1 MLPER
6 DRAIIWIMRTIGKI
20 LKSNGTDGGLL
31 VSFSCDPEDFVGFPG
46 GDGRDGESGVL
57 SHGRNGDGESCGGG
71 PVYVVFDGLE
81 VPFFITSCRPKGNR
95 YIVHLNDVLNLRDAE
110 EMVGREI
117 LADVEEEAGDTLDLV
132 GWKVFDCSA
141 AATFNHSAAPLEIG
155 TVTGEEPIPG
165 NHCIYVKT
173 NILSASR
180 VKGCGSAEEAGPRE
194 ILIPLHPDFIVSADP
209 SARELLLDLPS
220 GLY

>member
-1 MLPER
+1 MQV
-6 DRAIIWIMRTIGKI
+6 IGKI

-31 VSFSCDPEDFVGFPG
+31 VSFSYDPEDFVG
-46 GDGRDGESGVL
+46 L
-57 SHGRNGDGESCGGG
+57 SGG
-71 PVYVVFDGLE
+71 PVYIVFDGLE
-81 VPFFITSCRPKGNR
+81 VPFFILSCEPKGNR

-117 LADVEEEAGDTLDLV
+117 LADIEEESGETHDFT

-155 TVTGEEPIPG
+155 TVTGDEPIPG
-165 NHCIYVKT
+165 NYCIYVKT
-173 NILSASR
+173 A
-180 VKGCGSAEEAGPRE
+180 GSAAPRE

-209 SARELLLDLPS
+209 AARELLLNLPS

>member
-1 MLPER
+1 MQ
-6 DRAIIWIMRTIGKI
+6 IIGKI

-31 VSFSCDPEDFVGFPG
+31 VSFSYDPEDFVG
-46 GDGRDGESGVL
+46 L
-57 SHGRNGDGESCGGG
+57 SGG
-71 PVYVVFDGLE
+71 PVYIVFDGLE
-81 VPFFITSCRPKGNR
+81 VPFFILSCEPKGNR

-117 LADVEEEAGDTLDLV
+117 LADIEEESGETQDFT

-155 TVTGEEPIPG
+155 TVTGDEPIPG
-165 NHCIYVKT
+165 NYCIYVKT
-173 NILSASR
+173 SGLN
-180 VKGCGSAEEAGPRE
+180 GSGTRGAFAAGNDAPHE

-209 SARELLLDLPS
+209 SARELLLNLPS

>member
-1 MLPER
+1 MQV
-6 DRAIIWIMRTIGKI
+6 IGKI
-20 LKSNGTDGGLL
+20 LKSNGTDGGFL
-31 VSFSCDPEDFVGFPG
+31 VSFSYDPEDFVGLP
-46 GDGRDGESGVL
+46 RETGVAAPEREGANGVVA
-57 SHGRNGDGESCGGG
+57 HGLEGAAGG
-71 PVYVVFDGLE
+71 PVYIVFDGLE
-81 VPFFITSCRPKGNR
+81 VPFFILSCEPKGNR

-117 LADVEEEAGDTLDLV
+117 LADIEEESGETHDFT

-155 TVTGEEPIPG
+155 TVTGDEPIPG
-165 NHCIYVKT
+165 NYCIYVKT
-173 NILSASR
+173 SGLNGSGTMGAFAAGDAAS
-180 VKGCGSAEEAGPRE
+180 RE

-209 SARELLLDLPS
+209 AARELLLDLPS

>member
-1 MLPER
+1 MQ
-6 DRAIIWIMRTIGKI
+6 IIGKI

-31 VSFSCDPEDFVGFPG
+31 VSFSYDPEDFVGLPAEAG
-46 GDGRDGESGVL
+46 GGAENGGRE
-57 SHGRNGDGESCGGG
+57 CGG
-71 PVYVVFDGLE
+71 PVYIVFDGLE
-81 VPFFITSCRPKGNR
+81 VPFFILSCEPKGNR

-117 LADVEEEAGDTLDLV
+117 LADIEEESGETQDFT

-155 TVTGEEPIPG
+155 TVTGDEPIPG
-165 NHCIYVKT
+165 NYCIYVKT
-173 NILSASR
+173 SGLN
-180 VKGCGSAEEAGPRE
+180 GSGTRGAFAAGNDAPHE

-209 SARELLLDLPS
+209 SARELLLNLPS